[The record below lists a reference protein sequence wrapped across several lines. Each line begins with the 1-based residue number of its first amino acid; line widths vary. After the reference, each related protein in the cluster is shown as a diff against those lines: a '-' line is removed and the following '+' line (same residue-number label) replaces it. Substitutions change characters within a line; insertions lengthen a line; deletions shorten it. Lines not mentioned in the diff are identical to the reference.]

1 MTIGKILDNWGAVKH
16 FTYKIQE
23 GDTPILVADKLE
35 ITLDELRHYHN
46 FNCIED
52 RDVINADF
60 PSHLEFLLL
69 KPTKQESDNEQ
80 ENAKPTKIIFDNG
93 FKIPFHNVRGKNS
106 YMVLQTTENEKHLQ
120 TIKYKVS
127 VEYLKKDKNGY
138 SLFEIDRISKVYLN
152 NVQVDTLTDVIAEEV
167 SNVLYPLLIVVDP
180 EGKWIDLHN
189 FSAIRE
195 RWMAKRKSIVEKNE
209 SVAIHKYLNTIDSI
223 LNEEENLLQN
233 LSDDWFL
240 KVFFNGVHTTYTS
253 DLSFT
258 TAVDFAITP
267 KDNALTFQV
276 TQKIDE
282 FLNDGNMVVIEK
294 KGTLTNTSQESAF
307 EKNILSGS
315 YHSIYHLNP
324 NTYCIENAS
333 LECDIIGDL
342 TKKATVKIYNLNDKK
357 IIASEQN
364 HDFFVGE
371 TIKKESFFKDLF
383 KLH

>member
-69 KPTKQESDNEQ
+69 KPTKQESNNEQ
-80 ENAKPTKIIFDNG
+80 ENAKPTKVIFDND

-106 YMVLQTTENEKHLQ
+106 YMVLQTAESEKHLQ

-127 VEYLKKDKNGY
+127 VEYIKKDKNGY

-195 RWMAKRKSIVEKNE
+195 RWMAKRKLIVEKNE
-209 SVAIHKYLNTIDSI
+209 SAAIHKYLNTIDSI

-240 KVFFNGVHTTYTS
+240 KVFFNGIHTTYTS

-282 FLNDGNMVVIEK
+282 FLNDSNMVVIEK
-294 KGTLTNTSQESAF
+294 KGTLANTSQESAF
-307 EKNILSGS
+307 EKNIFSGS

-324 NTYCIENAS
+324 NTYSIENAS
-333 LECDIIGDL
+333 LECDIIGEL

-357 IIASEQN
+357 ITASEQN